1 MRKEGD
7 VMNPRSTDK
16 EAIIMNTLVEETK
29 KAGHQLSNE
38 EIRANANLPAPEEYA
53 YHFGSA
59 DNAARTAWRKV
70 HVEEK
75 GITLTPLALALLKKQ
90 QEKKE

>member
-1 MRKEGD
+1 
-7 VMNPRSTDK
+7 MNPRSTDK
-16 EAIIMNTLVEETK
+16 EAIIMNILVEETK
-29 KAGHQLSNE
+29 KAGHQLSND
-38 EIRANANLPAPEEYA
+38 EIRVNTNLPTPEEYA
-53 YHFGSA
+53 YHFGSS

-75 GITLTPLALALLKKQ
+75 GITLTPMALALLKKQ